1 MSIKDV
7 TRVIERASSDGT
19 FLNELNRNPER
30 ALSGYSLS
38 AEERTALLAGDM
50 GKLEA
55 LGVEPRI
62 TKGVGANYK
71 QRTDTLDTSK
81 QRCRRD
87 SWRAPQTGAVKDVG
101 KVTDTDSSA
110 GAIVKKQSR

>member
-7 TRVIERASSDGT
+7 AHIIERASSDAN

-38 AEERTALLAGDM
+38 AEERTALVAGDV

-55 LGVEPRI
+55 LGVDTRI
-62 TKGVGANYK
+62 TKTN
-71 QRTDTLDTSK
+71 
-81 QRCRRD
+81 
-87 SWRAPQTGAVKDVG
+87 WHIHP
-101 KVTDTDSSA
+101 
-110 GAIVKKQSR
+110 